1 MPKAC
6 HLPCPQPKRRVR
18 EGTVRPP
25 RYCDREIASIL
36 RRAPRPVIRNGAE
49 LQVAFDAFD
58 GLFLCLTPPLAGGS
72 AGHPRPD
79 PYLLSP
85 GGFAQS
91 CVLAPEGR
99 TNPHR
104 PHGSRSQVRVKP
116 HTSRER
122 FRHPCKKVPGPPSN
136 RSPLEPIERAGM
148 GRLLRLTFSV
158 EVLVPLAGP
167 ATGTD
172 QRHSANRLFLLCKTA
187 ECNRN
192 WSSSGTK

>member
-1 MPKAC
+1 MHALTGLFAPE
-6 HLPCPQPKRRVR
+6 RRK
-18 EGTVRPP
+18 
-25 RYCDREIASIL
+25 
-36 RRAPRPVIRNGAE
+36 
-49 LQVAFDAFD
+49 FDAFD

-79 PYLLSP
+79 PYLLRP

-122 FRHPCKKVPGPPSN
+122 IRHPCKKVPGPPSN
-136 RSPLEPIERAGM
+136 CSPLEPIERAGM
-148 GRLLRLTFSV
+148 GLQLRLAFSV

-192 WSSSGTK
+192 SRPFRDKMRPTPWPAYKQTHDRHQPCPIITTLVLGSD

>member
-1 MPKAC
+1 MTPLLGC
-6 HLPCPQPKRRVR
+6 FVVSH
-18 EGTVRPP
+18 
-25 RYCDREIASIL
+25 
-36 RRAPRPVIRNGAE
+36 
-49 LQVAFDAFD
+49 
-58 GLFLCLTPPLAGGS
+58 PPLAGGS

-79 PYLLSP
+79 PYLLIP
-85 GGFAQS
+85 RLAQS

-116 HTSRER
+116 HASRER
-122 FRHPCKKVPGPPSN
+122 IRHPCKKVPGPPSN

-148 GRLLRLTFSV
+148 GLQLRLAFSV
-158 EVLVPLAGP
+158 EVLVPFAGP

-172 QRHSANRLFLLCKTA
+172 QRHSVNRLFLLCKTA

-192 WSSSGTK
+192 SRPFRDKVNLTPWSTCM

>member
-1 MPKAC
+1 VGGTTCFGARC
-6 HLPCPQPKRRVR
+6 TGCNRRST
-18 EGTVRPP
+18 G
-25 RYCDREIASIL
+25 
-36 RRAPRPVIRNGAE
+36 
-49 LQVAFDAFD
+49 FDAFD

-79 PYLLSP
+79 PYLLRP

-122 FRHPCKKVPGPPSN
+122 IRHPCKKVPGPPSN

-148 GRLLRLTFSV
+148 GPQLRLAFSADC
-158 EVLVPLAGP
+158 LVPLAGP

-187 ECNRN
+187 ECNGKTGVRQGQN
-192 WSSSGTK
+192 ASNIMACVQADP